1 MADDSPGT
9 LTLLDGGGVP
19 RTFNV
24 SISGG
29 TLYSFQQTPRVNGAE
44 VGTTNP
50 IPTKAGQTSLVTL
63 DVAVVT
69 TANTAVTAL
78 AAGHCTA
85 GGYIV
90 NGSATTIMTVNQIGT
105 ASGAVSSGNNIA
117 IQPLGDIVLLPSPNA
132 VSVVSTLA
140 GHVFGG
146 YGQQ

>member
-1 MADDSPGT
+1 MADDTQGT
-9 LTLLDGGGVP
+9 LSLLDGGGTP
-19 RTFNV
+19 RTFYVTVN
-24 SISGG
+24 SG
-29 TLYSFQQTPRVNGAE
+29 TTYTFQQTPRVNGAQ
-44 VGTTNP
+44 VDTTNGM
-50 IPTKAGQTSLVTL
+50 PTKAAQTTLLPL

-90 NGSATTIMTVNQIGT
+90 NGSATTIMTVNQIGA
-105 ASGAVSSGNNIA
+105 ASGAVSSGSNIA
-117 IQPLGDIVLLPSPNA
+117 IQPLGDIVLLPSANA